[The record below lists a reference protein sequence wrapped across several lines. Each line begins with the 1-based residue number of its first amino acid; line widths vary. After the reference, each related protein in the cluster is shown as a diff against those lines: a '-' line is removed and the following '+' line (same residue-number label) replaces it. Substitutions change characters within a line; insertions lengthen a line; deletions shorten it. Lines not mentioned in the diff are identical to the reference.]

1 MNVSINM
8 FFWSYLIN
16 YLTALLQSP
25 DSAAITG
32 AGPLTLLSARQVP
45 LGEMRKGNLNSRK

>member
-16 YLTALLQSP
+16 YLTALLQSS